1 MCPGGPVVP
10 SGPSFVA
17 PRSVPAVPRAGAG
30 RRVCVGWN
38 AHKNQN
44 HVEPY
49 FRRRRT
55 KMRSRAGPA
64 LAVYAALTLLLAAHQ
79 AVVAKEQREAPR
91 PEAADRECIATDAG
105 GSGDG
110 GCEATPS
117 TSVYVIGDIHGD
129 AKCAVSWVNRT
140 GLILNLIDDS
150 KNEDLPI
157 YKRLREPTMWTWADS
172 SSTLVFMGDYVDKG
186 PLSRFVIEFVKSLTD
201 KFPDQV
207 TALLG
212 NHELELLHDRELQ
225 PVRRYMSYPYATGT

>member
-1 MCPGGPVVP
+1 MCPGVP
-10 SGPSFVA
+10 SC
-17 PRSVPAVPRAGAG
+17 AG
-30 RRVCVGWN
+30 RRFIASERERARPPAAGSAWAGMRTKIKSSRSLSVI
-38 AHKNQN
+38 
-44 HVEPY
+44 
-49 FRRRRT
+49 FRRT

-201 KFPDQV
+201 KFPDRV